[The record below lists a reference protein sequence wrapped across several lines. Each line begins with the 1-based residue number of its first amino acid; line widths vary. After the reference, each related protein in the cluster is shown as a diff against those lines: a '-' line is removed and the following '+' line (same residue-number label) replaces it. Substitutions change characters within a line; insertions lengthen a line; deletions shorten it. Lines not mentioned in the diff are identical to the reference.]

1 MQRLK
6 RFVLSLIL
14 ALSLLGSALVA
25 SPSSHLLA
33 DAARALHG
41 FVSTQTTVSTHA
53 QLAGWWVDG
62 HAMRSEIG
70 NRLLATG
77 GGGDPGSGG

>member
-1 MQRLK
+1 MLRLK

-33 DAARALHG
+33 EAARTLHG
-41 FVSTQTTVSTHA
+41 LASTQTTITTQSHKPCPSCGSSN
-53 QLAGWWVDG
+53 Q
-62 HAMRSEIG
+62 
-70 NRLLATG
+70 LLATG
-77 GGGDPGSGG
+77 GSGSGGDPGNDD